1 MSNGPR
7 TYHDPCGIARA
18 LDLVGERWAL
28 LVVREL
34 LLGPK
39 RFTDLRTGI
48 PDVSPDVLGRRL
60 RELEHA
66 GVVLRRKLAPP
77 AGSQVYELTD
87 WGYDLEPVVLALGR
101 WGSRSPSHPRD
112 GQLGVDSLVLALKSE
127 FDPVAAKGLR
137 ASYEL
142 RLGESHF
149 HVEVADGQI
158 EVARGPA
165 AERLIREDLDATMDK
180 HPATPAAVQPARELL
195 ADLLLELKDPGAAL
209 KEYEESLKAE
219 PNRFRSILG
228 KARAAKEAGE
238 LAASREAYQKLV
250 ALSGQAGAGRPE
262 LAEAKAYLTN

>member
-1 MSNGPR
+1 MLVVM
-7 TYHDPCGIARA
+7 ARERSYVDGCATAHA

-127 FDPVAAKGLR
+127 FDPVAAKRLR

-165 AERLIREDLDATMDK
+165 AEPDATLTTD
-180 HPATPAAVQPARELL
+180 PATMAALLWNARPLTEAVRSGDVTIQGSRAAVTRFLGLFPLPEPAPAA
-195 ADLLLELKDPGAAL
+195 
-209 KEYEESLKAE
+209 
-219 PNRFRSILG
+219 
-228 KARAAKEAGE
+228 AGD
-238 LAASREAYQKLV
+238 
-250 ALSGQAGAGRPE
+250 
-262 LAEAKAYLTN
+262 